1 MTASQA
7 FQDVRKELE
16 NQWKYS
22 SNIFP
27 VYRKVTKAALD
38 NLVEKLPKKFE
49 RKAEDYAQKSQYKKK
64 SRVDKTK
71 EKDQVTKYMN
81 WESSDNTKANAYS
94 TLSCWEMELEDWAGY
109 VKNT

>member
-1 MTASQA
+1 MAASQA

-27 VYRKVTKAALD
+27 VYRTVTKAALD

-49 RKAEDYAQKSQYKKK
+49 RKAEDYAQKSQYIKRRVELTKPKKK
-64 SRVDKTK
+64 TK
-71 EKDQVTKYMN
+71 LP
-81 WESSDNTKANAYS
+81 S
-94 TLSCWEMELEDWAGY
+94 T
-109 VKNT
+109 